1 MKHTKPHCRSLF
13 SILLLLVVFNFSCT
27 DNGKKQFEADSPKNG
42 TIHISVDETFKP
54 VIDEQ
59 LKVYHAAFPNT
70 NIIVDYK
77 PEADC
82 FRDLKLDS
90 TRMVIVAKGLSK
102 QEAEYYK
109 SYLTYYPAFQTVAY
123 DAVAVILNIDNPDS
137 TYTLNKLKD
146 ILTGKKDI
154 TAVMDGNNA
163 TSTVRFLNDSVM
175 HKLPFGKNVV
185 SAGGSE
191 KVIDYVTKNKNA
203 IGFVGLSWIGNT
215 YEPKQQEMLKHVKL
229 ALVEC
234 KTCEEKDM
242 FAKPSQATITYMQYP
257 LARPLFYI
265 LKENYAGLGTGFINF
280 MELERGQLIFRRSCL
295 APAKMNFIKRTTKI
309 KEQE

>member
-1 MKHTKPHCRSLF
+1 MSYIKSSLRILY
-13 SILLLLVVFNFSCT
+13 ILLTLLSVINFSCT
-27 DNGKKQFEADSPKNG
+27 GGDKKYESDSPKNG

-59 LKVYHAAFPNT
+59 LKVYHAAFPNST
-70 NIIVDYK
+70 ILVDYK

-82 FRDLKLDS
+82 FRDLKSDS

-102 QEAEYYK
+102 PEAEYYK
-109 SYLTYYPAFQTVAY
+109 SYLSFYPSFETIAY
-123 DAVAVILNIDNPDS
+123 DAVAVILNINNTDS
-137 TYTLNKLKD
+137 TYSLDKLKD
-146 ILTGKKDI
+146 ILTGKTDI

-185 SAGGSE
+185 SGGSSE
-191 KVIDYVTKNKNA
+191 KVIDYVAKNKNA
-203 IGFVGLSWIGNT
+203 IGFVGSSWIGNV

-265 LKENYAGLGTGFINF
+265 LKENYAGLGTGLINF

-295 APAKMNFIKRTTKI
+295 APAKMNLIKRTTKI
-309 KEQE
+309 KEEE